1 MFRFFRFRKGLVKR
15 ILLIFAI
22 LSAILPKIVKEIKYV
37 QIITLTLHNNSCKG
51 SKYDGYNFGKTT
63 FWYYW
68 QFAFA

>member
-1 MFRFFRFRKGLVKR
+1 MFRFFLFRKGIDKK
-15 ILLIFAI
+15 ILLILAI

-37 QIITLTLHNNSCKG
+37 QIITLTLHTNSRKG
-51 SKYDGYNFGKTT
+51 SEYDGYNFGKTT